1 MWCASA
7 ATLRL
12 MNRLTYGF
20 LYYYYIEVFKSTSQ
34 VLLLYGGFKC
44 VDKEETVSDDENV
57 QQEDLQIL

>member
-1 MWCASA
+1 
-7 ATLRL
+7 